1 MLLEKTLLL
10 IETYKY
16 FILLPLSILEGPIVA
31 IISGFLISFDK
42 LNFFLTF
49 IILILGDLVGD
60 AIHYAIGYYGKK
72 KFKNIK
78 PYLENPIRTLV
89 LGKLMLGVG
98 GLILINSGAAKYP
111 FNKFLFYNFIATLIK
126 TFLLLVIGFYF
137 GKNYVLFDSYFGKI
151 TIIFLLIS
159 FFVILQ
165 YYMRHRKNENINSD

>member
-1 MLLEKTLLL
+1 M
-10 IETYKY
+10 
-16 FILLPLSILEGPIVA
+16 
-31 IISGFLISFDK
+31 
-42 LNFFLTF
+42 
-49 IILILGDLVGD
+49 
-60 AIHYAIGYYGKK
+60 
-72 KFKNIK
+72 
-78 PYLENPIRTLV
+78 ENPIRTLV
-89 LGKLMLGVG
+89 LGKLTLGVG

-137 GKNYVLFDSYFGKI
+137 GNNYVLFDSYFGKI